1 MTISGIPA
9 SFRGLETLNL
19 NRQLPPCHG
28 PLLRCQRALGRTLWT
43 TTLIPLRRAGPGS

>member
-9 SFRGLETLNL
+9 PFPGVEPANL

-43 TTLIPLRRAGPGS
+43 TTLIPQRRAGLCS